1 MITPASKGPSLA
13 SFLGSAPDLVD
24 RLLEEQRSLTAVERF
39 SARHDAGLPDQAP
52 YYKDLLP
59 LRDPAPGEQFGFEVD
74 LDRCSG
80 CKACVTA
87 CHSLNGLDE
96 GETWRAVGLLHET
109 KSRPV
114 QQHVTTACHH
124 CAEPGCAQGC
134 PVLAYEKDA
143 ITGIVTHLDDQCIGC
158 QYCIL
163 KCPYDVPQYHEKKGI
178 VRKCDMCVGR
188 LRAGEA
194 PACVQ
199 ACPTQAIRITIV
211 DLEAIRRDA
220 EASFNLP
227 GAPDAAITLP
237 TTRYVSP
244 RGLAPGLVPVN
255 AAQVRTEHA
264 HWPLV
269 LMLTASQ
276 AAAGYW
282 IVDSLLRLFALS
294 GTGPSPLRMELI
306 GFAAVFIALNLSLFH
321 LGRPL
326 LAWKAFLGW
335 RRSWLSREVIAFS
348 ALAGTTA
355 AAALAA
361 LATAAAGA
369 SLLPVALPA
378 LPAGLSTGIRIAV
391 LAAAAAAVYASAMV
405 YRDTPRPLWATR
417 LTLWRFSLT
426 AALGGI
432 PAWMTAAVPEAGL
445 SRILFAAIPVLFL
458 AKLFLETRVFRHA
471 DDEDFGPLWKTVQLL
486 RGPLGLVWRLR
497 LFAGIAGGIALPLLA
512 AVLDKG
518 AATLAW
524 SAAIFVL
531 VSAGELAERYL
542 FFTTGVAPRMP
553 GAR

>member
-1 MITPASKGPSLA
+1 MITPASDAPSLA
-13 SFLGSAPDLVD
+13 SFMGAAPDLVD
-24 RLLEEQRSLTAVERF
+24 RLLEEQRTLTAVDHF
-39 SARHDAGLPDQAP
+39 SARHDAGLPDQAA
-52 YYKDLLP
+52 YYQELLP

-87 CHSLNGLDE
+87 CHSLNGLDD
-96 GETWRAVGLLHET
+96 GETWRTVGLIHEAKT
-109 KSRPV
+109 RPV

-124 CAEPGCAQGC
+124 CAEPGCLQGC

-143 ITGIVTHLDDQCIGC
+143 VTGIVTHLDDQCIGC

-227 GAPDAAITLP
+227 GSPDAAITLP

-255 AAQVRTEHA
+255 AAQVRAEHA

-282 IVDSLLRLFALS
+282 ITEALLRFFLLS
-294 GTGPSPLRMELI
+294 GDASSTPRVEII
-306 GFAAVFIALNLSLFH
+306 GFAAVLFSLNLSLFH

-348 ALAGTTA
+348 ALAGTTTA
-355 AAALAA
+355 GA
-361 LATAAAGA
+361 AAAGA
-369 SLLPVALPA
+369 ALFSIALPA
-378 LPAGLSTGIRIAV
+378 ALSTGIRIAILV
-391 LAAAAAAVYASAMV
+391 TALAAIYASAMV

-432 PAWMTAAVPEAGL
+432 PAWMAAAAPGADL
-445 SRILFAAIPVLFL
+445 SRVLFAAIPLLFL
-458 AKLFLETRVFRHA
+458 AKLRLETRVFRHA

-486 RGPLGLVWRLR
+486 RGSLGLVWRLR
-497 LFAGIAGGIALPLLA
+497 LLAGIAGGLVLPLLA
-512 AVLDKG
+512 AAWG
-518 AATLAW
+518 AGATTLAW
-524 SAAIFVL
+524 SAAIFIL
-531 VSAGELAERYL
+531 VCAGELAERYL

>member
-1 MITPASKGPSLA
+1 MRTPVSKGPSLA

-39 SARHDAGLPDQAP
+39 SARHDAGLPDQEA
-52 YYKDLLP
+52 YYKALLP

-87 CHSLNGLDE
+87 CHSLNGLDD

-211 DLEAIRRDA
+211 DLESIRRDA

-227 GAPDAAITLP
+227 GAPAAAATLP
-237 TTRYVSP
+237 TTRYVSA

-255 AAQVRTEHA
+255 AAQVRAEHA

-282 IVDSLLRLFALS
+282 IVESVLRFFGLS
-294 GTGPSPLRMELI
+294 GNGSSPRIELI
-306 GFAAVFIALNLSLFH
+306 GFAAVFVSLNLSLFH

-348 ALAGTTA
+348 ALAGATAASTLVALTTA
-355 AAALAA
+355 AVQ
-361 LATAAAGA
+361 A
-369 SLLPVALPA
+369 SLIVLTLPA
-378 LPAGLSTGIRIAV
+378 WLSTGSRIAV
-391 LAAAAAAVYASAMV
+391 VISAAAAIYASAMV

-417 LTLWRFSLT
+417 ATLWRFSLT

-432 PAWMTAAVPEAGL
+432 PAWMAAAAPGAGL

-458 AKLFLETRVFRHA
+458 AKLFLETRVFRYA

-497 LFAGIAGGIALPLLA
+497 LLAGIAGGIALPLLA
-512 AVLDKG
+512 AAWDKG
-518 AATLAW
+518 AATVAW
-524 SAAIFVL
+524 SAAVFLL
-531 VSAGELAERYL
+531 VAAGELAERYL

>member
-1 MITPASKGPSLA
+1 MITPASTAPSLA
-13 SFLGSAPDLVD
+13 AFLGAAPDLVD
-24 RLLEEQRSLTAVERF
+24 RLLEEQRTLTAVDRF
-39 SARHDAGLPDQAP
+39 SARHDEGLPDQAP
-52 YYKDLLP
+52 YYQELLP
-59 LRDPAPGEQFGFEVD
+59 LRDPVPGEQFGFEVD

-96 GETWRAVGLLHET
+96 GETWRAVGLIHEA
-109 KSRPV
+109 KNRPV

-134 PVLAYEKDA
+134 PVLAYEKDPV
-143 ITGIVTHLDDQCIGC
+143 TGIVTHLDDQCIGC

-211 DLEAIRRDA
+211 DLESIRRDA

-227 GAPDAAITLP
+227 GSPDASVTLP

-255 AAQVRTEHA
+255 AAQVRAEHA

-282 IVDSLLRLFALS
+282 IVESLLRLFSLTGSS
-294 GTGPSPLRMELI
+294 GPRVEII
-306 GFAAVFIALNLSLFH
+306 GFAAVLFALNLSLFH

-361 LATAAAGA
+361 VTNAAAGA
-369 SLLPVALPA
+369 SLFSVALPAA
-378 LPAGLSTGIRIAV
+378 LPAGLSTGILVAV
-391 LAAAAAAVYASAMV
+391 LIAAAAAIYASAMV

-417 LTLWRFSLT
+417 RTLWRFSLT

-432 PAWMTAAVPEAGL
+432 PAWMAAAAPGAGL
-445 SRILFAAIPVLFL
+445 SRILFAALPLLFL

-471 DDEDFGPLWKTVQLL
+471 DDADFGPLWKTVQLL

-497 LFAGIAGGIALPLLA
+497 VFAGIAGGVALPLLA

-524 SAAIFVL
+524 SVAIFAL

-542 FFTTGVAPRMP
+542 FFTTGIAPRMP

>member
-1 MITPASKGPSLA
+1 MITPASGAPSLA
-13 SFLGSAPDLVD
+13 SFLGTAPDLVD
-24 RLLEEQRSLTAVERF
+24 RLLEEQRTLTAVDRF
-39 SARHDAGLPDQAP
+39 SARHDAGLPDQES
-52 YYKDLLP
+52 YYKELLP

-87 CHSLNGLDE
+87 CHSLNGLDD
-96 GETWRAVGLLHET
+96 GETWRAVGLIHEAKT
-109 KSRPV
+109 RPV

-134 PVLAYEKDA
+134 PVLAYEKDPV
-143 ITGIVTHLDDQCIGC
+143 TGIVTHLDDQCIGC
-158 QYCIL
+158 QYCVL

-211 DLEAIRRDA
+211 DLESIRRDA

-227 GAPDAAITLP
+227 GSPDASITLP

-255 AAQVRTEHA
+255 AAQVRAEHA

-282 IVDSLLRLFALS
+282 ITEALLRFFALPGNAS
-294 GTGPSPLRMELI
+294 ATPRVEIL
-306 GFAAVFIALNLSLFH
+306 GFVAVLLSLNLSLFH

-348 ALAGTTA
+348 ALAGTTGA
-355 AAALAA
+355 AA
-361 LATAAAGA
+361 AAAGA
-369 SLLPVALPA
+369 SLFSLALPA
-378 LPAGLSTGIRIAV
+378 ALSTGIRVAV
-391 LAAAAAAVYASAMV
+391 LVSAAAAVYASAMV

-432 PAWMTAAVPEAGL
+432 PAWMAAAAPGAGL
-445 SRILFAAIPVLFL
+445 SRALFAAIPLLFV
-458 AKLFLETRVFRHA
+458 AKLVIERRVFRHA

-486 RGPLGLVWRLR
+486 RGRSGNLGLVWRLR
-497 LFAGIAGGIALPLLA
+497 LLAGIAGGLVLPLLA
-512 AVLDKG
+512 AWG
-518 AATLAW
+518 AGSMTLAW

-531 VSAGELAERYL
+531 VAAGELAERYL